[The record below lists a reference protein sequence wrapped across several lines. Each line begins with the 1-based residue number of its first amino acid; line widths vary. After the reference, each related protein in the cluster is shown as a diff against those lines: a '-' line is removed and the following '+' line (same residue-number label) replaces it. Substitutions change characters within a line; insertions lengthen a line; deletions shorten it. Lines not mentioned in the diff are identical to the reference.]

1 MRTAVFIDGGYMDR
15 VSRSLGSPRIDYS
28 LLVREMAHG
37 DLLRAYYYHCLPYVG
52 VPAAPEDEERRA
64 GKERFFNALSR
75 LPRFQVREGVLQFQ
89 GRDEATQRPIYIQKR
104 TDVLLTMDLMNLVLK
119 GRLSRAVLMAGD
131 SDLVPV
137 VQAVKAEGVTVHLF
151 HGEANLL
158 PNRDL
163 WEVADER
170 TVITQGLL
178 YRALASEP
186 GRPGSPVW

>member
-1 MRTAVFIDGGYMDR
+1 MDR
-15 VSRSLGSPRIDYS
+15 VSRSLGSPRIDYG
-28 LLVREMAHG
+28 LLVREMAQG

-75 LPRFQVREGVLQFQ
+75 LPQFQVREGVLQFY
-89 GRDEATQRPIYIQKR
+89 GRDEGSKRPIYIQKR
-104 TDVLLTMDLMNLVLK
+104 TDVLLTMDLMNLTLK

-131 SDLVPV
+131 SDLVPI

-151 HGEANLL
+151 HGEANLM

-163 WEVADER
+163 WEAADER
-170 TVITQGLL
+170 TVVTHALFH
-178 YRALASEP
+178 RALAAEP
-186 GRPGSPVW
+186 GRHAAPA

>member
-15 VSRSLGSPRIDYS
+15 VSRSLGSPRIDYG
-28 LLVREMAHG
+28 LLVREMAQG

-75 LPRFQVREGVLQFQ
+75 LPRFQVREGVLQFY
-89 GRDEATQRPIYIQKR
+89 GRDEGSERPIYIQKR
-104 TDVLLTMDLMNLVLK
+104 TDVLLTMDLMNLTLK
-119 GRLSRAVLMAGD
+119 GRLSRAVLVAGD
-131 SDLVPV
+131 SDLVPI

-151 HGEANLL
+151 HGEANLM

-163 WEVADER
+163 WEAADER
-170 TVITQGLL
+170 TVVTHALFH
-178 YRALASEP
+178 RALATEP
-186 GRPGSPVW
+186 GRHAAPA